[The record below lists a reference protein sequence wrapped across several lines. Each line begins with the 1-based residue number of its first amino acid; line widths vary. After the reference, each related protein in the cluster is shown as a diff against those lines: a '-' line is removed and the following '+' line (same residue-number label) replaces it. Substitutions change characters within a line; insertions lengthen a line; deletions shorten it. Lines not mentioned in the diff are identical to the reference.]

1 MARASEQS
9 VKGGKSKACAIV
21 VKPSRVMPKK
31 VKRVELNFI
40 MKGPQVTCRRRSR
53 QCIPYLLRACSLE
66 TVRWPGAQRLV
77 DAVQANMAGAPESDA
92 CTDPVVLSFFDT
104 HRNFNSCG
112 YTQLKA
118 ERLLDKALTREVIKK
133 DKLGRKEPK
142 KETTWWTRQVLTL
155 NEAALSWCAPP
166 HRHGVAQALP
176 P

>member
-1 MARASEQS
+1 
-9 VKGGKSKACAIV
+9 
-21 VKPSRVMPKK
+21 MPKK

-155 NEAALSWCAPP
+155 NEMTDSESATKTHSPMMSVSSRSSFIGRYKNHWLKNALGFNSFKL
-166 HRHGVAQALP
+166 V
-176 P
+176 